1 MIPILPMHRGDRGL
15 DSVQESSLA
24 MLPFVGAFLLLLLLV
39 GLAELLLWRSG
50 RLALPALGNRSSAP
64 EQEAR
69 RILAERFA
77 RGDISSD
84 DFLERAS
91 ILNWTPGGDSMPD
104 DRRRPKRS

>member
-1 MIPILPMHRGDRGL
+1 MIPILPMHRGGRGL
-15 DSVQESSLA
+15 DDVPESSLA
-24 MLPFVGAFLLLLLLV
+24 MLPFVGSFLLILLLAA
-39 GLAELLLWRSG
+39 LAGFLLWRSG
-50 RLALPALGNRSSAP
+50 RLALPALGGRSSAP

-91 ILNWTPGGDSMPD
+91 ILNWTPGADTMPD
-104 DRRRPKRS
+104 QRRRN